1 MDKKK
6 SIAIIIA
13 GAIIGILSALL
24 VKMGNPGN
32 MGLCIACFIRDTAG
46 ALGLH
51 KAAVVQYIRPEV
63 IGIVLGAFIMAIF
76 GKEFKTKGGSS
87 PLTRFVLGFM
97 VMIGALM
104 FLGCPMR
111 MILRIA
117 GGDLNAIIGLV
128 GFTVGIIVGIICL
141 KQGFSLKRTY
151 KLNQAE
157 GYIFP
162 TVTVVLLGL
171 LITAPAFILFSKKAP
186 GSLHAPI
193 AVALIVGI
201 VAGLVG
207 QKTRMCMVGGIRDL
221 VMFKDTYLLKG
232 FLGILV
238 FTCIGNLI
246 FGNFKLGFVGQP
258 VAHNDFLWNFMG
270 MVVVGWG
277 SVLLGGCPFR
287 QLILSAEGN
296 IDSVITVLGMFVG
309 AAFCHN
315 FGLASSG
322 KGPTGNGKV
331 AVIICLVLLGII
343 SYLNFE
349 KISDKKQNKKGVKV
363 NAN

>member
-6 SIAIIIA
+6 GISIIVA

-51 KAAVVQYIRPEV
+51 KAAIVQYIRPEV
-63 IGIVLGAFIMAIF
+63 IGIVLGAFIMSIF

-117 GGDLNAIIGLV
+117 GGDLNAIVGLV
-128 GFTVGIIVGIICL
+128 GFAVGIIIGIICL

-151 KLNQAE
+151 RLNQVE

-162 TVTVVLLGL
+162 VTTIVLLVL
-171 LITAPAFILFSKKAP
+171 LVTAPAFIFFSQKAP

-193 AVALIVGI
+193 AIALIAGL
-201 VAGLVG
+201 VAGVVG

-238 FTCIGNLI
+238 FACIGNLI
-246 FGNFKLGFVGQP
+246 FGKFKLGFVGQP
-258 VAHNDFLWNFMG
+258 VAHNDFLWNFIG
-270 MVVVGWG
+270 MIVVGWG

-322 KGPTGNGKV
+322 KGPTANGKI
-331 AVIICLVLLGII
+331 AVIICLVLLGVI

-349 KISDKKQNKKGVKV
+349 KISDKSKDKKGVKV